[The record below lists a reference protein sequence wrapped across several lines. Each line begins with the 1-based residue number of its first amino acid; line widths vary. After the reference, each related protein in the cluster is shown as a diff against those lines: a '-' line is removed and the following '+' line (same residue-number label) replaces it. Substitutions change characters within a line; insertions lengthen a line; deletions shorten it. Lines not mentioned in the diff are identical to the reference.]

1 MKSEEIQGKYL
12 KNFNFN
18 GLIKDEPT
26 KEKEKVH
33 IKKKKKKKETMSN
46 VKIVLYQV
54 NQGDRVFRD
63 EDQGQLYQMLL
74 KVNIKLIIINV

>member
-33 IKKKKKKKETMSN
+33 IKKKIKKETMSN

>member
-33 IKKKKKKKETMSN
+33 IKKKIKKETMSN
-46 VKIVLYQV
+46 VKIVLYQ
-54 NQGDRVFRD
+54 
-63 EDQGQLYQMLL
+63 
-74 KVNIKLIIINV
+74 

>member
-46 VKIVLYQV
+46 VKIVLYQ
-54 NQGDRVFRD
+54 
-63 EDQGQLYQMLL
+63 
-74 KVNIKLIIINV
+74 